1 MQNKNNKIEKLHN
14 DGRILV
20 LKSPL
25 TWKREKKTYLGYYD
39 KKCE

>member
-25 TWKREKKTYLGYYD
+25 TWKREKNLPWLLR
-39 KKCE
+39 